1 MRRSMRRRLRS
12 SPAPPKT
19 RTIPLPL
26 PCCVAFLFLFLSNY
40 HSVLDKGS
48 GSGYLV
54 EGFVQEI
61 VVEVRERS
69 AEMSEKEEICGGTRQ
84 KMLKSERS
92 IEGGHKAGAGVVVCY
107 DEGG

>member
-1 MRRSMRRRLRS
+1 MKMVQGRH
-12 SPAPPKT
+12 
-19 RTIPLPL
+19 
-26 PCCVAFLFLFLSNY
+26 LSHNNE
-40 HSVLDKGS
+40 G
-48 GSGYLV
+48 